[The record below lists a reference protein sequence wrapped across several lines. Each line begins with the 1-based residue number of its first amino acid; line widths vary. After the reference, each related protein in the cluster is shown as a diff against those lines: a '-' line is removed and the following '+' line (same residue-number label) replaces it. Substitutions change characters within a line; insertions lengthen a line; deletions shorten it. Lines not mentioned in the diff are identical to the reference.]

1 MKKKYIK
8 PRTEAISN
16 EYLCQPEATWKNAS
30 QDPGTQEVGT
40 RETEFMEDES
50 EDNAMGYRRYN
61 LWEE

>member
-30 QDPGTQEVGT
+30 NDGGTQQVGT
-40 RETEFMEDES
+40 RETEFME
-50 EDNAMGYRRYN
+50 EDTNGKGFGYRRYN
-61 LWEE
+61 LWED